1 MAKTGIYNIPNL
13 RKTIKL
19 AQELGL
25 KIAGFEVTG
34 EGGFRVMTASET
46 ENTADA
52 AVEQWKRGQR
62 GKD

>member
-1 MAKTGIYNIPNL
+1 MAKMGTFNTPSA
-13 RKTIKL
+13 RKALKL
-19 AQELGL
+19 AQDMGL

-46 ENTADA
+46 ENAADA
-52 AVEQWKRGQR
+52 AVDQWKRGKR

>member
-13 RKTIKL
+13 RKSLKL
-19 AQELGL
+19 AQEMGL

-46 ENTADA
+46 ANTADA